1 MCAPGR
7 AALLW
12 AESPD
17 LLREKTIFSRNMD
30 STAAKRD
37 AEFHQLDPEKN
48 YASNIADMM
57 WVSRQISAKDV
68 DPKDFG
74 EKEDSS
80 WGKWALGGV
89 ALAFSPSPPQTFD
102 GKPALRV
109 SDHKTKA
116 EQERDYLTLLPRL
129 SPHPPRLLAGSSRG

>member
-37 AEFHQLDPEKN
+37 AEFHQLDPEKS

-68 DPKDFG
+68 DPKDFVLW
-74 EKEDSS
+74 S
-80 WGKWALGGV
+80 V
-89 ALAFSPSPPQTFD
+89 
-102 GKPALRV
+102 RN
-109 SDHKTKA
+109 
-116 EQERDYLTLLPRL
+116 
-129 SPHPPRLLAGSSRG
+129 